1 MLSSTDRRAL
11 LASIGVAA
19 LIVLPLA
26 LHVPLYFDDLGR
38 SLNGSYGW
46 SEDGRPLAD
55 FVSQLL
61 LMGAP
66 RTVLTS
72 PLGLLV
78 CLPAMAWT
86 SLLLARVFQHPR
98 PWAAP
103 LACVFL
109 FGSPYFIENL
119 SYSFDAP
126 QMVLA
131 VLLNVWGAWCILQQT
146 RFQPWRWVG
155 AVGLVL
161 AGLCLY
167 QAAHAAFWIPV
178 LMALVFVDRPQINQP
193 INQQFHQ
200 KPKPSIQ
207 SGLGQRRVWPLWLG
221 SFAAMAMALVLYRGM
236 VLPMVQLDAYADNFD
251 AVSGLLELPVT
262 VARNLGMLLRQFEAD
277 WWDSAI
283 AELLVAFVL
292 LTGIVSARHASRSR
306 WVVLARLILVPAV
319 LMGSTGVALLLNE
332 AIIPPRAL
340 IGVGVVFACL
350 ALSASRG
357 WPAPRSVS
365 RPRRALQGV
374 VIGVVLAMAW
384 GCLSISYFYGQAHAA
399 QERMNRDLV
408 VAVVQDLRSAGYGPG
423 DLRQLQIEGRS
434 ALAPITRNTLR
445 SYPHLRRMVR
455 PVVPIPVDWQGH
467 VRLKQHGYRP
477 MKPSPIPRNQAI
489 DWSLSRPLYALDV
502 RGSHLTLRLRG

>member
-1 MLSSTDRRAL
+1 
-11 LASIGVAA
+11 
-19 LIVLPLA
+19 
-26 LHVPLYFDDLGR
+26 
-38 SLNGSYGW
+38 
-46 SEDGRPLAD
+46 
-55 FVSQLL
+55 
-61 LMGAP
+61 
-66 RTVLTS
+66 
-72 PLGLLV
+72 
-78 CLPAMAWT
+78 
-86 SLLLARVFQHPR
+86 
-98 PWAAP
+98 
-103 LACVFL
+103 
-109 FGSPYFIENL
+109 
-119 SYSFDAP
+119 
-126 QMVLA
+126 
-131 VLLNVWGAWCILQQT
+131 
-146 RFQPWRWVG
+146 
-155 AVGLVL
+155 
-161 AGLCLY
+161 
-167 QAAHAAFWIPV
+167 
-178 LMALVFVDRPQINQP
+178 
-193 INQQFHQ
+193 
-200 KPKPSIQ
+200 
-207 SGLGQRRVWPLWLG
+207 
-221 SFAAMAMALVLYRGM
+221 
-236 VLPMVQLDAYADNFD
+236 
-251 AVSGLLELPVT
+251 
-262 VARNLGMLLRQFEAD
+262 
-277 WWDSAI
+277 
-283 AELLVAFVL
+283 
-292 LTGIVSARHASRSR
+292 
-306 WVVLARLILVPAV
+306 
-319 LMGSTGVALLLNE
+319 MGSTGVALLLNE

>member
-19 LIVLPLA
+19 LIVVPLA
-26 LHVPLYFDDLGR
+26 LHVPFYFDDLGR

-178 LMALVFVDRPQINQP
+178 LMALVFVDRTQAND
-193 INQQFHQ
+193 QFNKQ
-200 KPKPSIQ
+200 PKPSTQ
-207 SGLGQRRVWPLWLG
+207 SGLGQRRFWPLLLG

-262 VARNLGMLLRQFEAD
+262 VVRNLGMLLRQFEAD

-283 AELLVAFVL
+283 AEYLVAFVL
-292 LTGIVSARHASRSR
+292 LTGIVSARRASRS
-306 WVVLARLILVPAV
+306 WWGVLARLILVPAV

-384 GCLSISYFYGQAHAA
+384 GCLSISYVYGQAHAA

-502 RGSHLTLRLRG
+502 RGSHLTLRLLG